1 MSEPVTQKDEDELQL
16 MRERIELEREM
27 LSLERERVLR
37 ETRQLEE
44 MKTANT
50 FAGHGA
56 GIPMAFWLVVAVFV
70 LAMGLLLGWG
80 IGYDVGR
87 EHSPKP
93 RPVKISRALAEG
105 LTRIWAEKPTSV
117 EEEGVVC
124 EANMQTPSSAWSEPI
139 DGVPVWVEKRRLLHP
154 ENSLLIW

>member
-1 MSEPVTQKDEDELQL
+1 MPEPVTQKDEEELKL

-56 GIPMAFWLVVAVFV
+56 GIPAAFWLVVAVFV

-93 RPVKISRALAEG
+93 RPVKISRTLAEG
-105 LTRIWAEKPTSV
+105 LTRVWAEKPASV
-117 EEEGVVC
+117 EEECG
-124 EANMQTPSSAWSEPI
+124 AAWQTSSDAWSETI
-139 DGVPVWVEKRRLLHP
+139 DGVPVWAEKRRLWHP
-154 ENSLLIW
+154 ENSFLIW

>member
-1 MSEPVTQKDEDELQL
+1 MPEPVAQKDEDELQL

-44 MKTANT
+44 MKTAT
-50 FAGHGA
+50 SFAGHGA
-56 GIPMAFWLVVAVFV
+56 GIPVAFWLVVAVFV

-93 RPVKISRALAEG
+93 RPVKISRSLADG
-105 LTRIWAEKPTSV
+105 LTRIWAEKQEAGEEDGQV
-117 EEEGVVC
+117 EDLPPPGW
-124 EANMQTPSSAWSEPI
+124 WSEPI
-139 DGVPVWVEKRRLLHP
+139 DGVPVWAGKRRFVHP
-154 ENSLLIW
+154 EVSLFIW

>member
-1 MSEPVTQKDEDELQL
+1 MPESVAQKDEDELQL

-56 GIPMAFWLVVAVFV
+56 GIPAAFWLVVAVFV

-80 IGYDVGR
+80 VGYDVGR

-93 RPVKISRALAEG
+93 RPVKISRTLAEG
-105 LTRIWAEKPTSV
+105 LTRVWAEKPASV
-117 EEEGVVC
+117 EEEGVAC
-124 EANMQTPSSAWSEPI
+124 EVGVRMSSSAWSEPM
-139 DGVPVWVEKRRLLHP
+139 DGIPVWAEKRRLWHP